1 MSTVPAPVALFT
13 YNRPSHLERALE
25 SLERNRGFSDARVFV
40 FSDGARRP
48 EDEAR
53 VQRVRDLLQC
63 WRKSNVEMVAS
74 PANRGIAASIR
85 HGVRRLT
92 EKFGRVIVLEDDLV
106 TGPHFLEFMNEALER
121 YEHEPRVLQISG
133 FGYGRGIA
141 SAPDCFFTPI
151 ASSWGWAT
159 WRRAWDGFLASEGR
173 AFDELRRSY
182 SARRRFDQ
190 GSQYPLY
197 YMLRR
202 SARRQLDS
210 WAIWFQAY
218 VFQESGLVL
227 WPAETLV
234 KNIGIDGS
242 GVHAKWTRKTAARI
256 DGEPSRVRVHTFPAS
271 VEVDPEHWREIRA
284 VLDRGRPWWYR
295 SLALW
300 TEIFP

>member
-1 MSTVPAPVALFT
+1 MSSAPAPVALFT
-13 YNRPSHLERALE
+13 YNRPSHLERTLE
-25 SLERNRGFSDARVFV
+25 SLERNRGFSESPVFV
-40 FSDGARRP
+40 FADGVRCP
-48 EDEAR
+48 EDEAPVR
-53 VQRVRDLLQC
+53 RVRDLLEL
-63 WRKSNVEMVAS
+63 WRKPNVEIVAS
-74 PANRGIAASIR
+74 PVNRGIAASIR

-92 EKFGRVIVLEDDLV
+92 ESFGRVIVLEDDLV
-106 TGPHFLEFMNEALER
+106 TGTYFLEFMNEALDR

-151 ASSWGWAT
+151 AASWGWAT
-159 WRRAWDGFLASEGR
+159 WRRAWDGFLACEGS
-173 AFDELRRSY
+173 AFETLRRSF

-202 SARRQLDS
+202 SAHRQLDS

-218 VFQESGLVL
+218 VFQESGLAL

-242 GVHAKWTRKTAARI
+242 GVHGKWTRKTAARI
-256 DGEPSRVRVHTFPAS
+256 AGEPSRAPVHTFPTS
-271 VEVDPEHWREIRA
+271 VDIDPVQWRELRV
-284 VLDRGRPWWYR
+284 VLDRARPWWYR
-295 SLALW
+295 TLARW